1 MQFFAW
7 KKMHMI
13 HESHPNVLCSPSTK
27 QKRNTWDSPEA
38 PHTRRRTDTCCPTH
52 YLMQFSFFFFLFLLS
67 WGEEKHL
74 YAKFMPSVLHEG
86 QLNLNCPVT
95 DESAHKDFRMLS
107 NLYCGWIKMY
117 LSILSTISFPP
128 DYLQSNIFPLIS
140 APTGFLDW
148 TWLKLVGSTTE
159 HL

>member
-1 MQFFAW
+1 
-7 KKMHMI
+7 MHMI

-52 YLMQFSFFFFLFLLS
+52 YFMEFSFFFFFSVGGMKNICMQNSLL
-67 WGEEKHL
+67 
-74 YAKFMPSVLHEG
+74 YEG

-95 DESAHKDFRMLS
+95 DESAHKDFRKPS
-107 NLYCGWIKMY
+107 NLYCGRIKMY
-117 LSILSTISFPP
+117 LFIFSPISFLP
-128 DYLQSNIFPLIS
+128 DYLQSNLFPLIS
-140 APTGFLDW
+140 APTDFLDW